1 MVTKAQLDQWKAEWE
16 QLVTTKLGKALDAME
31 ERLPSDSPKSR
42 QLVHLRSQLNAANK
56 EKIMGLRSAAEL
68 DVVYNQLRERL
79 LTFIADLEPEDFV
92 PTAPKGFRPPA
103 KRGSLLHKIPRQMQ
117 LGREEE
123 CIIRLAYDRSVIA
136 DNLEL
141 DEDIELKEVTI
152 SEVMEA
158 ELIDPNYEPAFAIR
172 TFHDERQFL
181 QAGAYTE
188 WKFYVRPL
196 REGTFDLLLKL
207 TVIEEVLGVRERR
220 NITWEEK
227 VQIITEQAAEA
238 PAEFQPAGLSLSF
251 GEEEEA
257 AGATRGI
264 PSRRSTYSRQAD
276 GQRYIS
282 VEEQPR
288 STTPPAPQPAR
299 SKPSPWPRRLSVAAT
314 LVLALGLGTWWLA
327 GPMGDSERGT
337 EELEEAPPPS
347 NASEEVEEP
356 VPPSPGSTD
365 KKAETEERY
374 WQQVKEKGTEEALKS
389 YLERYPEGA
398 HAREA
403 EQLLQEMEQ

>member
-347 NASEEVEEP
+347 NESSEEL
-356 VPPSPGSTD
+356 
-365 KKAETEERY
+365 EERY

>member
-1 MVTKAQLDQWKAEWE
+1 
-16 QLVTTKLGKALDAME
+16 
-31 ERLPSDSPKSR
+31 
-42 QLVHLRSQLNAANK
+42 
-56 EKIMGLRSAAEL
+56 
-68 DVVYNQLRERL
+68 VYNQLRERL
-79 LTFIADLEPEDFV
+79 LTFIADLEPEDFL

-181 QAGAYTE
+181 QAGTYTE

-207 TVIEEVLGVRERR
+207 TVIEEVQGVRERR

-264 PSRRSTYSRQAD
+264 PARRSTYSRQAD
-276 GQRYIS
+276 GQRYMP
-282 VEEQPR
+282 VEEQPT
-288 STTPPAPQPAR
+288 SSEPPTSEPAR
-299 SKPSPWPRRLSVAAT
+299 SKPSSWLRPLSIAAT

-327 GPMGDSERGT
+327 VPMGESAVKRDK

-347 NASEEVEEP
+347 KNSSVDLEEQ
-356 VPPSPGSTD
+356 
-365 KKAETEERY
+365 RY
-374 WQQVKEKGTEEALKS
+374 WLHAKEKGTREALEN

-398 HAREA
+398 HVREA
-403 EQLLQEMEQ
+403 KQLLREMEQ

>member
-31 ERLPSDSPKSR
+31 ERLPSEGPKSR

-79 LTFIADLEPEDFV
+79 LTFIADLELEDFV

-181 QAGAYTE
+181 QAGTYTE

-207 TVIEEVLGVRERR
+207 TVIEEVQGVRERR

-264 PSRRSTYSRQAD
+264 PARRSTYSRQAD
-276 GQRYIS
+276 GQGYMP
-282 VEEQPR
+282 VEEQPT
-288 STTPPAPQPAR
+288 SSEPPTSEPAR
-299 SKPSPWPRRLSVAAT
+299 SKPSSWLRPLSIAAT

-327 GPMGDSERGT
+327 VPMGESAVKRDK

-347 NASEEVEEP
+347 KNSSVDLEEQ
-356 VPPSPGSTD
+356 
-365 KKAETEERY
+365 RY
-374 WQQVKEKGTEEALKS
+374 WLHAKEKGTREALEN

-398 HAREA
+398 HVREA
-403 EQLLQEMEQ
+403 KQLLREMEQ

>member
-207 TVIEEVLGVRERR
+207 TVIEEVLGVRECR